1 MALTFYMENNKIL
14 YGYSLL
20 NILWTIKD
28 VAGGGGEEKYQT
40 NNVRVK
46 PMLLGM
52 P

>member
-1 MALTFYMENNKIL
+1 MALKFYMENNKIL

-28 VAGGGGEEKYQT
+28 VRGGRKKKRTNDVRGE
-40 NNVRVK
+40 
-46 PMLLGM
+46 PLLLDM